1 MLELL
6 LLLAVV
12 AFILAGGFFS
22 GSETAFVSVDKPLLQ
37 AQSQRGDKRAAT
49 AQALLNAPARLLAT
63 TLVGTNICYVSAT
76 SLATLLV
83 ARHVPTH
90 LHSAVTTGLMVPLI
104 LIFAELLP
112 KSIGRGNAQTF
123 TLWAARPLAAA
134 QLVMWPFVALV
145 SSISI
150 GLLRL
155 LGIKE
160 HPHTISVSREEVQ
173 ALADI
178 SVEHGVIGPT
188 EHRMIR
194 RVFELN
200 HTPLSAAMVPLVELQ
215 CLPLTASLRDVV
227 EAAAR
232 SGHALFPVYE
242 DSVTNISGFVRL
254 VDVLDALAHPETPV
268 SLAQLVDRSVPFVPE
283 TKSVGAMLR
292 DLEQNPAPVVFV
304 VDEYGGVTGMI
315 TIEKLVEEIA
325 GELASDTATQRAML
339 TEHRGVLEADGRV
352 DVDLIGERFGV
363 SFDKDGYE
371 TIAGLVLKLAGR
383 VPTPGET
390 VRTHGLLITVIRAT
404 RKRIVRVAITRERSA
419 VPPSS

>member
-1 MLELL
+1 MLELI

-12 AFILAGGFFS
+12 ACILAGGFFS

-37 AQSQRGDKRAAT
+37 ARIQRGDRRALIAHT
-49 AQALLNAPARLLAT
+49 LLSAPARLLAT
-63 TLVGTNICYVSAT
+63 TLVGTNICYVTAT
-76 SLATLLV
+76 SLATLIV

-90 LHSAVTTGLMVPLI
+90 WHSPVTTACMVPLI

-134 QLVMWPFVALV
+134 QSLMWPLVALV
-145 SSISI
+145 SGISI

-155 LGIKE
+155 FGIKE

-173 ALADI
+173 ALADL
-178 SVEHGVIGPT
+178 SVEQGVIGPT

-200 HTPLSAAMVPLVELQ
+200 HTPLSAAMVPLVELH
-215 CLPLTASLRDVV
+215 CLPLSASPNELV
-227 EAAAR
+227 ERAAQ

-242 DSVTNISGFVRL
+242 DAPTNIVGLVRL
-254 VDVLDALAHPETPV
+254 TDVLDTLAHTPTV
-268 SLAQLVDRSVPFVPE
+268 TTLAPLVDRTIPFVPE
-283 TKSVGAMLR
+283 TKTVGAMLR
-292 DLEQNPAPVVFV
+292 DLQERPAPVVFV
-304 VDEYGGVTGMI
+304 IDEYGGVSGMI

-325 GELASDTATQRAML
+325 GELASDAATQRAML
-339 TEHRGVLEADGRV
+339 AEHRGVLEADGRV

-363 SFDKDGYE
+363 TFDKEGYE
-371 TIAGLVLKLAGR
+371 TIAGLVLKLTGH
-383 VPTPGET
+383 VPLPGET

-404 RKRIVRVAITRERSA
+404 PKRIVRVAITRDRQA
-419 VPPSS
+419 R